1 MNHSVQPRHPVLA
14 CGRLSALALAAAL
27 VSGCAGY
34 QANQQGKSLL
44 AEGKSAEALES
55 LRRASTLEPD
65 NSRYRIV
72 YLGKREAVVQGHL
85 AQADED
91 RAAGRADAAAQRYR
105 EALRAEPTNDRAR
118 IGLQAVEA
126 DRRIAA
132 QLGVIERLAQTQQN
146 DAALEQLRQVLKEQ
160 PQQPRALALRR
171 QLEDRAEEQRL
182 AREDLAAAR
191 AAFKRPVTLQFRDA
205 SLRMVLEALAKAGN
219 INVVIDRDV
228 KTDQRTTIFVKDASV
243 EDTLD
248 VILLQNQ
255 LDKRVLNS
263 NSLLV
268 YPATAAKQKELAE
281 LKIRTFQLSNV
292 DVGFM
297 ANILKTMLK
306 TRDIVTDA
314 KSNTL
319 VMRDTPEA
327 VALAERLIAANDLP
341 DAEVMLEVEVL
352 EISSTRASEIGL
364 KLPTV
369 FSLSTPTVAG
379 ELTVGA
385 LRNLTR
391 NDLVASPLAATLNLM
406 LTDSDT
412 NILASPRI
420 RSRNKEKAKILV
432 GDKLPV
438 ITNIISPQQA
448 GQNSV
453 LTGSVQY
460 VDVGIKLEVEPQV
473 YADGDV
479 GIKLNLEVSNVSDTI
494 VTQGGRAYQIGSR
507 SAQTALRLRDGET
520 QILAGLISDDDR
532 KVAAKVPGLGH
543 LPMVGKLFGNNT
555 NDAKK
560 REILLSIT
568 PHIIRPLA
576 QPDMRFADAWSGSEG
591 NLRDRP
597 LRLEPLAVLRVPAG
611 TQRPGAAQPGG
622 PASARLAPQP
632 VLAAPVALPAVAT
645 DGADEPAKPMPAEGD
660 AADKPTPVPAN
671 PGTGMPGLPTV
682 QPRAVPGK
690 PLPAAGGV
698 VPSRTTP

>member
-1 MNHSVQPRHPVLA
+1 MTTHANQRRGHQRLWQ
-14 CGRLSALALAAAL
+14 LSALTLAAL
-27 VSGCAGY
+27 VVSGCAGY
-34 QANQQGKSLL
+34 QAHQQGHSLL
-44 AEGKSAEALES
+44 TEGKPVEALES
-55 LRRASTLEPD
+55 LRRASQLEPE
-65 NSRYRIV
+65 NSRYRID
-72 YLGKREAVVQGHL
+72 YLSKRDALVQAQL
-85 AQADED
+85 AQADAD

-105 EALRAEPTNDRAR
+105 EALRAEPSNDRAR
-118 IGLQAVEA
+118 LGLQALEA
-126 DRRIAA
+126 ERRIAT
-132 QLGVIERLAQTQQN
+132 QLLAVERLVQTNQA
-146 DAALEQLRQVLKEQ
+146 DAAMEQLRLLLKER
-160 PQQPRALALRR
+160 PDQPRALALRK
-171 QLEDRAEEQRL
+171 QLEDRADEQRL
-182 AREDLAAAR
+182 AREDQAAAR

-219 INVVIDRDV
+219 INLVIDRDV

-292 DVGFM
+292 EVGFM

-352 EISSTRASEIGL
+352 EISSSRASEIGL
-364 KLPTV
+364 KLPTA
-369 FSLSTPTVAG
+369 FSLSTPTAAAG
-379 ELTVGA
+379 DLTLGG
-385 LRNLTR
+385 LRGLSR
-391 NDLVASPLAATLNLM
+391 NDLVASSLSATLNLM

-532 KVAAKVPGLGH
+532 KVAAKVPGIGH
-543 LPMVGKLFGNNT
+543 LPMVGRLFGNNT

-568 PHIIRPLA
+568 PRIIRPLA
-576 QPDMRFADAWSGSEG
+576 QPDLRFADAWSGSDG

-597 LRLEPLAVLRVPAG
+597 LRLEPLAVLRAPAPAAG
-611 TQRPGAAQPGG
+611 ARPGMPGAAMPL
-622 PASARLAPQP
+622 PARLAPVP
-632 VLAAPVALPAVAT
+632 LAAPVALPAVAPS
-645 DGADEPAKPMPAEGD
+645 E
-660 AADKPTPVPAN
+660 ADKAGAAVVP
-671 PGTGMPGLPTV
+671 
-682 QPRAVPGK
+682 PRPAAGK
-690 PLPAAGGV
+690 PLPASGGV
-698 VPSRTTP
+698 VPGRATP